1 MYDADLQRWLEED
14 LGRGDVTTAAVVEA
28 ESCNAVVTGGPGV
41 LSGLAPVGRLL
52 DMGGVVWSAAYRD
65 GDSLAAGDEV
75 LRLAGPSREVLA
87 RERLLL
93 NLLSHLSGIATLT
106 AQVVAA
112 ARAANP
118 RVQVLATRKTLPGLR
133 ALAKVAV
140 VHGGGGTHRR
150 RLDDA
155 VLIKDNHLRLCGS
168 LTEAVRRARARHS
181 GEGRPRLLIEA
192 EADTPEQA
200 REAAHAGADRVMLD
214 NFTPAAAAKAAAA
227 LRETA
232 PSIEIEIS
240 GGLTPANVAA
250 YAPHADYLSLGVL
263 TMGAPPVDFSLHVA

>member
-14 LGRGDVTTAAVVEA
+14 LGCGDVTTAAVVET
-28 ESCNAVVTGGPGV
+28 ESCGAAVTGGPGV

-52 DMGGVVWSAAYRD
+52 DMGGVAWSTAYRD

-118 RVQVLATRKTLPGLR
+118 QVQVLATRKTLPGLR
-133 ALAKVAV
+133 ALAKAAV
-140 VHGGGGTHRR
+140 VHGGGGTHRQ

-168 LTEAVRRARARHS
+168 LAGAVRRARATLRRGASTSAHRGRGRHART
-181 GEGRPRLLIEA
+181 GARGRARGCRPR
-192 EADTPEQA
+192 D
-200 REAAHAGADRVMLD
+200 AGQLH
-214 NFTPAAAAKAAAA
+214 PC
-227 LRETA
+227 
-232 PSIEIEIS
+232 
-240 GGLTPANVAA
+240 GG
-250 YAPHADYLSLGVL
+250 G
-263 TMGAPPVDFSLHVA
+263 